1 MWGNPNLI
9 FNQCPWCISS
19 YRGMSHVIY
28 FIPPPSFWCNFVPY
42 RRYSEI
48 YGYPIYEPPEKIQ
61 YWSLR
66 LMNDTNDPE
75 LISELK
81 WHTSSIIW
89 SIKAS
94 LDSLNPRT
102 IFLALVLYY
111 DENSAT
117 TQLSQ
122 RVIGHKFV
130 NYKRVE
136 AMFITYVKT
145 YCYALYY

>member
-1 MWGNPNLI
+1 MESLCAYCSGAYLHILVFTWFYYFLTRLFCHENMLKLT
-9 FNQCPWCISS
+9 SMVHH
-19 YRGMSHVIY
+19 RGMSHVIY

-48 YGYPIYEPPEKIQ
+48 WGYPIFEPPEKIQ

-81 WHTSSIIW
+81 WPTSSIIW
-89 SIKAS
+89 GIKAI

-102 IFLALVLYY
+102 IFLALVLYVWW
-111 DENSAT
+111 N
-117 TQLSQ
+117 
-122 RVIGHKFV
+122 
-130 NYKRVE
+130 
-136 AMFITYVKT
+136 
-145 YCYALYY
+145 